1 MLEIDNIF
9 IEFSFILLIATIAGV
24 IARLLRQ
31 PLIVAFIAV
40 GILVGPSV
48 FDLVQSKENVYL
60 LAELGISILLFVVGL
75 KLDVGLIRSTGKVA
89 LFSGLGQVIFTS
101 VFGFLI
107 AMGLGF
113 EPTTSLYI
121 AVALTFSSTIIIVKL
136 LSDKKEI
143 DALHGQ
149 IAIGFLIVQD
159 IVVVIAMIILSA
171 LGTENG
177 STSPEWEVIGVVLK
191 ALGMV
196 GLTLVLMKWVMPS
209 LVKLMAKSQELLV
222 LFAIS
227 YAVTFAALGDF
238 IGFSQEVGAFLA
250 GISLASTSFR
260 EVISGR
266 LVTIRD
272 FLLLFFFIN
281 LGLQIDL
288 ALMGEALAAAI
299 VFSLFVLIGN
309 PIIVMVIMGLMGYRK
324 RTGFLAGLTVAQI
337 SEFSLILATLGLNL
351 GHIDEATMGLITLV
365 GLITIGLS
373 TYLIIYS
380 HPIYERLSPLLTIFE
395 QKVPFAEQKKKIQPT
410 SEKVDVIV
418 FGIGRFGSALMDSI
432 EKKGLSVIG
441 VDFDPQLVGEWQKKG
456 KRVYYGDAEDPE
468 LLDQLPLDKGKFFV
482 STLAVTDSDMKLW
495 AYLQKSNYRGTAYF
509 TVHRAAQADALK
521 KLGAKNFLYPYS
533 DAGYHIADRLLDQHI
548 DQKEKIDV
556 SELPKEE

>member
-9 IEFSFILLIATIAGV
+9 IEFSVILLIATVAGLV
-24 IARLLRQ
+24 ARLLKQ

-40 GILVGPSV
+40 GILVGPSA

-75 KLDVGLIRSTGKVA
+75 KLDVGLIKSTGKVA

-107 AMGLGF
+107 ALGLGF
-113 EPTTSLYI
+113 EPITSLYI

-171 LGTENG
+171 LGAEGTG
-177 STSPEWEVIGVVLK
+177 ASPGMEVVWVVVK

-196 GLTLVLMKWVMPS
+196 ALTFLLMKYVMPS

-222 LFAIS
+222 LFAIA
-227 YAVTFAALGDF
+227 YAVTFAALGDI

-266 LVTIRD
+266 LTTIRD
-272 FLLLFFFIN
+272 FLLLFFFID

-288 ALMGEALAAAI
+288 SLMGAALGSAVI
-299 VFSLFVLIGN
+299 FSMFVLIGN
-309 PIIVMVIMGLMGYRK
+309 PIIVMVIMGLLGYRK

-337 SEFSLILATLGLNL
+337 SEFSLILVSLGLSL
-351 GHIDEATMGLITLV
+351 GHIDEATMGLVTLV

-380 HPIYERLSPLLTIFE
+380 HQIFEKLSPFLSIFE
-395 QKVPFAEQKKKIQPT
+395 KKAPFAEQNVKL
-410 SEKVDVIV
+410 SEHPKKVDVIV
-418 FGIGRFGSALMDSI
+418 FGIGRFGSNLLKSFD
-432 EKKGLSVIG
+432 KKGLSVMG
-441 VDFDPQLVGEWQKKG
+441 VDFDPQLVSEWQKSEIK
-456 KRVYYGDAEDPE
+456 VYYGDAEDPE
-468 LLDQLPLDKGKFFV
+468 LLEQLPLSESKFFV
-482 STLAVTDSDMKLW
+482 STLAVTDSDTKLW
-495 AYLQKSNYRGTAYF
+495 SYLQKKNYQGSAYF
-509 TVHRAAQADALK
+509 TVHRASQAESLQ
-521 KLGAKNFLYPYS
+521 KLGAKHFLYPYA
-533 DAGYHIADRLLDQHI
+533 DAGYHIADRLLHKHI
-548 DQKEKIDV
+548 DQSEKVKV
-556 SELPKEE
+556 SELPDED

>member
-1 MLEIDNIF
+1 MIEIDNIF
-9 IEFSFILLIATIAGV
+9 IEFSVILLFATFMGV
-24 IARLLRQ
+24 LARMLKQ

-48 FDLVQSKENVYL
+48 FDLVQSKQNVYL

-75 KLDVGLIRSTGKVA
+75 KLDIGLIKSTGRVA

-107 AMGLGF
+107 ALGLGF
-113 EPTTSLYI
+113 EPITSLYI

-177 STSPEWEVIGVVLK
+177 NADPEWEVIWVITK
-191 ALGMV
+191 ALGMI
-196 GLTLVLMKWVMPS
+196 GLTFVLMKWVMPA
-209 LVKLMAKSQELLV
+209 LVKFMAKSQELLV
-222 LFAIS
+222 LFAIA
-227 YAVTFAALGDF
+227 YAVTFAALGDL

-272 FLLLFFFIN
+272 FLLLFFFID

-288 ALMGEALAAAI
+288 TLMGEALGAAA

-337 SEFSLILATLGLNL
+337 SEFSLILASLGLNL

-380 HPIYERLSPLLTIFE
+380 HPIYERLAPLLGIFE
-395 QKVPFAEQKKKIQPT
+395 RKVPFAEQKKNLSSPT
-410 SEKVDVIV
+410 EKVDVIV
-418 FGIGRFGSALMDSI
+418 FGIGRFGSTLLDSF
-432 EKKGLSVIG
+432 EKKGLSVLG
-441 VDFDPQLVGEWQKKG
+441 VDFDPQLVGECQNNG
-456 KRVYYGDAEDPE
+456 KQVYYGDAEDPE
-468 LLDQLPLDKGKFFV
+468 LLEQLPLDKSKFFI
-482 STLAVTDSDMKLW
+482 STLAVTDSDSKLW
-495 AYLQKSNYRGTAYF
+495 AYLKKNSYNGTAYF
-509 TVHRAAQADALK
+509 TVHRASQAEALK
-521 KLGAKNFLYPYS
+521 KLGAKHFLYPYS
-533 DAGYHIADRLLDQHI
+533 DAGYHIADRLLNKHI
-548 DQKEKIDV
+548 DRIEKVDV
-556 SELPKEE
+556 SKLPKEE